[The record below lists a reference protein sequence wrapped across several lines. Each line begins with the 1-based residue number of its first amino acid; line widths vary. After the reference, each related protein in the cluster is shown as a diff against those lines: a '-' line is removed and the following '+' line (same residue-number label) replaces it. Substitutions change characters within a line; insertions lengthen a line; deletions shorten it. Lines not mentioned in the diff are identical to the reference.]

1 MSTPN
6 FKLPVLQGQKQ
17 QQQQV
22 DLFSV
27 DPMASPLQQPR
38 VATQDEQQQ
47 QQLQVAGSKE
57 IDQFFTS
64 APLPPNQTATT
75 ATAAVPDVFAGIEG
89 AADKPKQ
96 RQRQRPP
103 VPPSQRGGGG
113 GGGGGGR
120 GFLEPRPPS
129 PLSSVS
135 HPSAPMGFPVVKD
148 WGDWNQ
154 DRKNSIRDFFLKQ
167 FTSLELG
174 KEVHDCLPEILDYV
188 IDRLPSFV
196 ATYFR
201 DAYVLLCRR
210 ELQIVL
216 HVMIHVFRKNQKGL
230 SSQGTQQDQNK
241 FDFLNNFVN
250 FYKETDPR
258 YYTAILFFL
267 LLLRIMYNFMII
279 IRLDFGNNKY
289 FKPEVTKSSTTKFSI
304 QPVPMHTMKYYHL
317 IIFTYCFLWAIENY
331 HVIESHIAKQN
342 LHDFIGQTTETITP
356 KLLHQHFRIRQ
367 QVGGGG
373 GGGGKGGGEG
383 SGGQGSVAQQRGD
396 SGCHSVRVSPNNRMT
411 LYDYIL
417 IIGMYIHRIQFIHN
431 DLFNL
436 LVNPEL
442 VSGNPQLYEGVF
454 GTPYVP
460 ITDDRF
466 FDIPLVPYRHTVIF
480 EKIEPKFK
488 AYSSRRPQSQRQKRL
503 KI

>member
-6 FKLPVLQGQKQ
+6 FELPILQGQKQ
-17 QQQQV
+17 QQV
-22 DLFSV
+22 DLFLFDS
-27 DPMASPLQQPR
+27 MRSPLQQP
-38 VATQDEQQQ
+38 VGAIEDGQQKQQQ
-47 QQLQVAGSKE
+47 QQVAGSKE
-57 IDQFFTS
+57 IDQFFPS
-64 APLPPNQTATT
+64 APLPPNRGATV
-75 ATAAVPDVFAGIEG
+75 ATAAVPDVFAGIGG
-89 AADKPKQ
+89 ATSKPKQ
-96 RQRQRPP
+96 QQRQRSP

-113 GGGGGGR
+113 GGGG
-120 GFLEPRPPS
+120 FLEPRPPS
-129 PLSSVS
+129 PLSSIS
-135 HPSAPMGFPVVKD
+135 HPSASMGFPVVKD

-154 DRKNSIRDFFLKQ
+154 DTKNSIRDFFLKQ
-167 FTSLELG
+167 FKSLELG

-188 IDRLPSFV
+188 IDRLPSFI

-216 HVMIHVFRKNQKGL
+216 HVMIHVFRKNQKGR
-230 SSQGTQQDQNK
+230 SSQSMQQDQNDK

-289 FKPEVTKSSTTKFSI
+289 FKPEVSKSSTTKFSV

-331 HVIESHIAKQN
+331 HVIESHIAKQK
-342 LHDFIGQTTETITP
+342 LDDFIKQTTGTITP

-367 QVGGGG
+367 SVGGGG
-373 GGGGKGGGEG
+373 GGGRG
-383 SGGQGSVAQQRGD
+383 AQQQRQRGD
-396 SGCHSVRVSPNNRMT
+396 SACHTVRLSPNNTMT

-417 IIGMYIHRIQFIHN
+417 ITGMYLHRIQFINN

-436 LVNPEL
+436 LVDPTLRSRNA
-442 VSGNPQLYEGVF
+442 NLYEGLF
-454 GTPYVP
+454 GIPYVP

-466 FDIPLVPYRHTVIF
+466 FDIPLVPYPHTVIF
-480 EKIEPKFK
+480 EKIEPIFK
-488 AYSSRRPQSQRQKRL
+488 AYSSRRPQSQRLQKRL
-503 KI
+503 KL